1 MGIIFFFYFDQN
13 IFFYY
18 KRKYPYCTF
27 NYYVTVLFYFFLF
40 WLKVYHQSWNQNIW
54 FLYKYILLISS
65 FLKWVCLHPL
75 SMSQLYVKILRF
87 CILPIGKYWIPLFHC
102 FVSNHE
108 NQIKHQSFFWYK
120 KIHNCQKNKIH
131 VECFLWF
138 QGEINSSLLI
148 RNSQ

>member
-1 MGIIFFFYFDQN
+1 MGIKFFYILISS
-13 IFFYY
+13 IFLLQ
-18 KRKYPYCTF
+18 KKVP
-27 NYYVTVLFYFFLF
+27 VLHIQLLCDSPILFFLF
-40 WLKVYHQSWNQNIW
+40 WLKVYHQSGNQNIW

-75 SMSQLYVKILRF
+75 SMSQLYIKIWRF
-87 CILPIGKYWIPLFHC
+87 CILPIGKYLIPLFHC

-108 NQIKHQSFFWYK
+108 NQIKHQSFFWYQK
-120 KIHNCQKNKIH
+120 VHNCHKNKIH
-131 VECFLWF
+131 VECILWF

>member
-1 MGIIFFFYFDQN
+1 MGINIYFLFWSEY
-13 IFFYY
+13 FFYY

-27 NYYVTVLFYFFLF
+27 NYYVTVLFYFILVKSVSSE
-40 WLKVYHQSWNQNIW
+40 WKS
-54 FLYKYILLISS
+54 KYLILIQIYVVDKQ
-65 FLKWVCLHPL
+65 FFKWACLHPL
-75 SMSQLYVKILRF
+75 SMSQLYIKIWRF
-87 CILPIGKYWIPLFHC
+87 CILPIGKYLIPLFHC

-120 KIHNCQKNKIH
+120 KVHNCQKNKIH
-131 VECFLWF
+131 VECILWF